1 MTRKAL
7 GRGLG
12 ALLSAE
18 RPSNFGDDQYEV
30 EVELIDASPL
40 QPRTHFD
47 QASLEQLAQS
57 IDAHG
62 VVQPVV
68 LRPKNGRY
76 ELVAGER
83 RWRAAKLAGLSR
95 IPAVI
100 RDIQDKDLLELALIE
115 NIQREDLNPIEE
127 AQAYRKL
134 IETVGLTQE
143 SLADRVGRDRSYITN
158 YLRLLRLPP
167 DIQRLVAEG
176 KLSTGH
182 ARTLLGLEQIDE
194 QRRIARRII
203 ERGLSVRE
211 TEALVRRL
219 AEGAGTRKARRK
231 GTTASDANVR
241 AAEDKLRR
249 RFATQVRIAHDADG
263 NRGTIEISFYSAADL
278 TRVFDLLMCKT
289 AVIQT

>member
-12 ALLSAE
+12 ALLSAD
-18 RPSNFGDDQYEV
+18 RPITLADESYEV
-30 EVELIDASPL
+30 DLNLIDPSPL
-40 QPRTHFD
+40 QPRTYFD
-47 QASLEQLAQS
+47 QSSLDQLAQS
-57 IDAHG
+57 IEAHG

-68 LRPKNGRY
+68 LRRKQDRY

-83 RWRAAKLAGLSR
+83 RWRAAKIAGLDR
-95 IPAVI
+95 IPAVVREI
-100 RDIQDKDLLELALIE
+100 DDKDLLELALIE

-143 SLADRVGRDRSYITN
+143 SLATRVGRDRSYITN
-158 YLRLLRLPP
+158 YLRLLRLPD

-182 ARTLLGLEQIDE
+182 ARTLLGLVGVDE
-194 QRRIARRII
+194 QRRAARRVLD
-203 ERGLSVRE
+203 RGLSVRE

-219 AEGAGTRKARRK
+219 TEGGSEKKARTR
-231 GTTASDANVR
+231 TLSDDPNVR
-241 AAEDKLRR
+241 AAEAKLRR
-249 RFATQVRIAHDADG
+249 RFSTQVRILNDANG
-263 NRGTIEISFYSAADL
+263 NGGTIELAFYTTADL
-278 TRVFDLLMCKT
+278 ERVFDLLMCKS
-289 AVIQT
+289 A